1 MQEEEEDTLY
11 QKRKR
16 LTLCSALLSLI
27 TEPPLSTP
35 FFLSQRSG
43 RKQKESKVQVSL
55 RVAQAREE
63 RPVFAITSR
72 VGGSERWVIRVSI
85 HTVHFS
91 LGRHIFIH
99 HFPLSFFFLFLLLL
113 VRGFARQRFS
123 LSSLSF
129 SFRFVPSSYLLRSTA
144 SRSARRHLCVSFSS
158 SFSSSSSIFFRF
170 RNVSVFSAA
179 PNAFGVR
186 DANLETF

>member
-43 RKQKESKVQVSL
+43 RKQKGSKVQVSL

-99 HFPLSFFFLFLLLL
+99 HFPLSFFFFFFFFFLFAASL
-113 VRGFARQRFS
+113 VSVS
-123 LSSLSF
+123 LSRLSLS
-129 SFRFVPSSYLLRSTA
+129 RPSSYLLRSTA

>member
-1 MQEEEEDTLY
+1 MQEEEENTLY

-99 HFPLSFFFLFLLLL
+99 HFPLSFFF
-113 VRGFARQRFS
+113 
-123 LSSLSF
+123 
-129 SFRFVPSSYLLRSTA
+129 
-144 SRSARRHLCVSFSS
+144 
-158 SFSSSSSIFFRF
+158 SFSSSSSCSRLRSSAFLSLVSLSLVPLLTFCARQRRVARGATCAFRF
-170 RNVSVFSAA
+170 LLPFLLLLLFSFDFGTSPSFRRRQMHSV
-179 PNAFGVR
+179 
-186 DANLETF
+186 